1 MAVSCQRSVPSLAY
15 NTLACCVAAVNSFFL
30 NKFWTFAEKTPIT
43 WRQVSKFALVAF
55 GGMILNDVVLSLFS
69 AALPQLAY
77 GSALNTLTLKIAVA
91 LACMMLTFAAM
102 SLLVFARK
110 ERKIAI
116 PQGQLRGR
124 FNRSI
129 SIVLPAY
136 NEEANIGL
144 TVKNAIDYLSTAVAD
159 YEIIVVNDG
168 SKDNTREVVEHLTQ
182 VFPRVRLI
190 NHPVN
195 RGCGAALVTGFK
207 AATKEFSFYMDADGQ
222 FDITDISRLLPYT
235 SEYDGVFGYRSNR
248 QDVWMRKLNAW
259 GWNRVVRFSF
269 IFQSRMWIVPLS
281 CSKPNTS
288 IKSSWKPEV
297 QCC

>member
-1 MAVSCQRSVPSLAY
+1 M
-15 NTLACCVAAVNSFFL
+15 
-30 NKFWTFAEKTPIT
+30 
-43 WRQVSKFALVAF
+43 SKFALVAF

-168 SKDNTREVVEHLTQ
+168 SKDNTREVVAPDTGISEGETHQSSRQSWLWRGARNGLQ
-182 VFPRVRLI
+182 GGNQRV
-190 NHPVN
+190 
-195 RGCGAALVTGFK
+195 
-207 AATKEFSFYMDADGQ
+207 Q
-222 FDITDISRLLPYT
+222 FLYGRRWTI
-235 SEYDGVFGYRSNR
+235 
-248 QDVWMRKLNAW
+248 
-259 GWNRVVRFSF
+259 
-269 IFQSRMWIVPLS
+269 
-281 CSKPNTS
+281 
-288 IKSSWKPEV
+288 
-297 QCC
+297 

>member
-1 MAVSCQRSVPSLAY
+1 
-15 NTLACCVAAVNSFFL
+15 
-30 NKFWTFAEKTPIT
+30 
-43 WRQVSKFALVAF
+43 
-55 GGMILNDVVLSLFS
+55 VLSLFS
-69 AALPQLAY
+69 VALPQLAY
-77 GSALNTLTLKIAVA
+77 GSAVDTLTLKIAVA
-91 LACMMLTFAAM
+91 LACMLLTFAAM

-110 ERKIAI
+110 EQKMVI
-116 PQGQLRGR
+116 PQGRLGEY
-124 FNRSI
+124 FNHGI

-144 TVKNAIDYLSTAVAD
+144 TVKNAVDYLSTAVTD

-168 SKDNTREVVEHLTQ
+168 SKDNTREVVERLAQ
-182 VFPRVRLI
+182 GFPRVRLI

-222 FDITDISRLLPYT
+222 FDITDVSCLLPYT

-259 GWNRVVRFSF
+259 GWNRIVRFF
-269 IFQSRMWIVPLS
+269 FHIKIRDVDCAFKLFKTEYFHKVQLEAKGAMLLTELVFKFDRAGYTFTEVPVRHFPRVGGKGTGAKPAVIVRAFVEMFGCASRWSQI
-281 CSKPNTS
+281 
-288 IKSSWKPEV
+288 
-297 QCC
+297 